1 MTLREKRQREI
12 SRDSG
17 RDSVNK
23 SVRKDR
29 KRITMRKI
37 KIFVEIKRTRKKD
50 KRDSKYKIVHRLN

>member
-37 KIFVEIKRTRKKD
+37 KIFVEIKRMRKKE
-50 KRDSKYKIVHRLN
+50 IVTIK